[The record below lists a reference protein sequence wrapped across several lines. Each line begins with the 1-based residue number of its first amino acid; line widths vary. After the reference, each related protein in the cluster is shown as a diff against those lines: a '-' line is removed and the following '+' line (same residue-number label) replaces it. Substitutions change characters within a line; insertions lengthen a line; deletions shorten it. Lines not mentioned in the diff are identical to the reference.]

1 MNTRMKH
8 NTQHSLAIVLR
19 LAMTL
24 ITLFTTLQIASA
36 QGSPA
41 DASLTTAET
50 LAPSSSN
57 ALDNAPG
64 VRFVHVARGDNL
76 GGDTTYIDHPLTN
89 NNPNAIVFV
98 TQNWNPGGVGGT
110 YNDHP
115 IGVWYNSSQGKWGIL
130 NEDQANM
137 TEGMAF
143 NVLIPEPGPNVFVHE
158 ATEGWDHTVIDHP
171 LTNSNPDA
179 VLLVTQNWNPGGGTG
194 VYNPYPIGVY
204 YEPGGTPEY
213 QRWWIYKNY
222 NYGAL
227 PLGAAFNVMVLDAG
241 PNAFVYH
248 TMDGI
253 TIDYYTYIDH
263 PLTNDNPNA
272 LLLVTYGGWGSRNF
286 GVKYDSTV
294 GRWAIFLENPDF
306 PMSHYAPLYDY
317 FYVFIPVTNPAF
329 FVHKATAGNITAFYT
344 YIDHPLTNGN
354 PNAIL
359 FVTQNW
365 NPGGGAGIY
374 NDHVIGVGYDTDT
387 GKWAIL
393 NQDHAAMPE
402 GAAFNVLIPNA
413 DTGVFVHQANSINTV
428 LSVIT
433 LIDYPLT
440 NDRPDI
446 IVFVT
451 QNWNPGGV
459 GGTYNDQTVGV
470 WYRGSAEHT
479 WAIFNQGLT
488 ETLEYAA
495 FNVYIPI
502 PDSTIFVHEATAG
515 NTASNH
521 TCIDHPLTNGNPNA
535 LIHVTHNF
543 SPDGV
548 PSSFHDH
555 AIGVFYRTDGK
566 WCIFNQD
573 YAPMPVGVYFNVIVG
588 KSMVY
593 LPLVMR

>member
-1 MNTRMKH
+1 
-8 NTQHSLAIVLR
+8 
-19 LAMTL
+19 
-24 ITLFTTLQIASA
+24 
-36 QGSPA
+36 
-41 DASLTTAET
+41 
-50 LAPSSSN
+50 
-57 ALDNAPG
+57 
-64 VRFVHVARGDNL
+64 
-76 GGDTTYIDHPLTN
+76 
-89 NNPNAIVFV
+89 
-98 TQNWNPGGVGGT
+98 
-110 YNDHP
+110 
-115 IGVWYNSSQGKWGIL
+115 
-130 NEDQANM
+130 
-137 TEGMAF
+137 
-143 NVLIPEPGPNVFVHE
+143 
-158 ATEGWDHTVIDHP
+158 
-171 LTNSNPDA
+171 
-179 VLLVTQNWNPGGGTG
+179 
-194 VYNPYPIGVY
+194 
-204 YEPGGTPEY
+204 
-213 QRWWIYKNY
+213 
-222 NYGAL
+222 
-227 PLGAAFNVMVLDAG
+227 
-241 PNAFVYH
+241 
-248 TMDGI
+248 MDGI

-359 FVTQNW
+359 
-365 NPGGGAGIY
+365 
-374 NDHVIGVGYDTDT
+374 
-387 GKWAIL
+387 
-393 NQDHAAMPE
+393 
-402 GAAFNVLIPNA
+402 
-413 DTGVFVHQANSINTV
+413 
-428 LSVIT
+428 
-433 LIDYPLT
+433 
-440 NDRPDI
+440 
-446 IVFVT
+446 FVT